1 MKDKIIIPFHSDKL
15 EETKNE
21 EFKSDT
27 QPQPQA
33 QPYFNNFNI

>member
-21 EFKSDT
+21 EFKTDT
-27 QPQPQA
+27 QPQL
-33 QPYFNNFNI
+33 